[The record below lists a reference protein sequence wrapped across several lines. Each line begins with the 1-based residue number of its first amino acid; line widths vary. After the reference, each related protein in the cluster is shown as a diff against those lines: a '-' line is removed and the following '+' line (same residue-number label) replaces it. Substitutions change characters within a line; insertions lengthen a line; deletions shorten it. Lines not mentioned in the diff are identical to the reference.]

1 MGSQSGCQMLE
12 TDVLV
17 VGAGLGGCWAALRA
31 SELVPRVILVDKG
44 MVGRSGTAVF
54 CHDILAPMPEGELDD
69 WLKEMVEHTEYISDQ
84 DFLKVWITEGGKRIA
99 DLRAFGVPF
108 ETDEKGDLF
117 LSLGRGHKKSR
128 VVLCDCRTLMEV
140 MREQLL
146 ARKVK
151 LVERVMTC
159 ELLTSDGQHPSN
171 GRVVGALGIH
181 GRSGE
186 AIAFKAK
193 AVVLATG
200 LAGFK
205 MRSSYADNI
214 TGDGQAMAF
223 RAGAALANLEF
234 GFGPR
239 FCGFH
244 RGRLITQSLMPFQ
257 TQGAY
262 IVNADGERFMG
273 RYVPERGERRSTFGL
288 LAQAWAKETMEG
300 RGPIY
305 FDMRHFTKE
314 HIQQLRRI
322 LPIRIAPLDEAGI
335 DPSRDLI
342 EARPVVAYFG
352 GGIHIDIWGQSD
364 LPALLAVGNCAQF
377 PGAAERLSGGMLSIC
392 NVFGYRAGEQAAR
405 IAQEPDSHPVLSGQ
419 LNELKAGLTTPAG
432 RKSGIRPYDI
442 FRRLHRKLLRPEF
455 TIVKN
460 ESTINEMLKDVR
472 ATKEILPQV
481 FASDTHE
488 LIKANEAR
496 NFLDLLEPLYLACL
510 ERTESRLSHYRL
522 DFSYRDDLNWLKW
535 ILVKKEE
542 QGLNV
547 VHKPVPIE
555 RYPIQPQDREKIPA
569 IVKFSLSQTAD

>member
-1 MGSQSGCQMLE
+1 MME

-54 CHDILAPMPEGELDD
+54 CHDMLAPMPEGELDD

-84 DFLKVWITEGGKRIA
+84 EFLKVWITDGGKRIA
-99 DLRAFGVPF
+99 DLRAFVVPF
-108 ETDEKGDLF
+108 ETDDKGELF

-128 VVLCDCRTLMEV
+128 VVLCDCRKLMEV

-151 LVERVMTC
+151 LVEKVMTC
-159 ELLTSDGQHPSN
+159 ELLTSDGRHPSN
-171 GRVVGALGIH
+171 GRVAGALGIH
-181 GRSGE
+181 VRSKE
-186 AIAFKAK
+186 VIAFKAK

-223 RAGAALANLEF
+223 RAGAGLANLEF

-239 FCGFH
+239 FCGLH

-257 TQGAY
+257 TQGAH
-262 IVNADGERFMG
+262 IVNAAGERFMG

-288 LAQAWAKETMEG
+288 LAQAWAKETLEG
-300 RGPIY
+300 RGPVY
-305 FDMRHFTKE
+305 FDMRHFSEE
-314 HIQQLRRI
+314 HHQQLRRI

-335 DPSRDLI
+335 DPRRDLI
-342 EARPVVAYFG
+342 EARPLVAYFG

-364 LPALLAVGNCAQF
+364 LPSLLAAGNCAQF

-405 IAQEPDSHPVLSGQ
+405 IAQESDSQPVSSEQ
-419 LNELKAGLTTPAG
+419 INELKTGLSAPAG
-432 RKSGIRPYDI
+432 RKSGIAPYDI
-442 FRRLHRKLLRPEF
+442 YRRLHQKLVKPEF

-460 ESTINEMLKDVR
+460 ESTIKEMLSEVK
-472 ATKEILPQV
+472 AAKEILPRL
-481 FASDTHE
+481 FAPDTHE
-488 LIKANEAR
+488 LIKAIEAR
-496 NFLDLLEPLYLACL
+496 NFLELLEPLYAACL
-510 ERTESRLSHYRL
+510 ERRESRLSHYRL
-522 DFSYRDDLNWLKW
+522 DFPYRDDVNWLKW
-535 ILVKKEE
+535 VTVKKDEH
-542 QGLNV
+542 GLNV
-547 VHKPVPIE
+547 MQEPVPVE
-555 RYPIQPQDREKIPA
+555 KYLIQPGDREKIPA
-569 IVKFSLSQTAD
+569 IVQFSAS